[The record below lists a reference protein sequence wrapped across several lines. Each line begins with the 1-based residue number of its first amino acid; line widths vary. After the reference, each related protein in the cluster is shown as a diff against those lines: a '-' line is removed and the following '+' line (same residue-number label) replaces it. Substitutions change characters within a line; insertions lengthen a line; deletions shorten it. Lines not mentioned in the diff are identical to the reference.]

1 VLGFTVVEAMA
12 LGKPV
17 IGSAIGAIPE
27 MVIDN
32 QTGLLFEPGNYNQL
46 AALIQTLYP
55 DDQQIT
61 AMGKNAQQHINSLI
75 NTQKHFKG
83 LQKLIPGL

>member
-1 VLGFTVVEAMA
+1 MA

-32 QTGLLFEPGNYNQL
+32 YTGLLFEPGNYEQL
-46 AALIQTLYP
+46 ANLIKTLYANS
-55 DDQQIT
+55 DLILQ
-61 AMGKNAQQHINSLI
+61 MGKNARQHINQLI
-75 NTQKHFKG
+75 DTEKHFKG
-83 LQKLIPGL
+83 LQKLIPLL